1 MQQNKMINITKI
13 ILLTFILVFTFK
25 LNVFSQE
32 NINEVKLS
40 IKHLSDSLL
49 ILDLRTKTNLNKLNS
64 LAKTSKNDYNKN
76 RNRLNEL
83 SESVLKNI
91 QDINLINEDIS
102 KNKRDISDIRI
113 LIYDMEVDYTKLVNR
128 LNEIEDFLKET
139 KDEIDILKQ
148 NQTAIYE
155 DIEII
160 HNKQRDMGVK
170 LNQLPE
176 ILFCRECIP
185 TIAFGLGGS
194 FFPTNIVDI
203 PNSYA
208 WSIDARYLVNENISI
223 IAEANFPKV
232 LIRSIPPMNGSNF
245 MVDKWDISIYS
256 LGVNFS
262 LYSFFENKINIS
274 GGSSLFYALGD
285 LDNFYNQSQYNT
297 KTKID
302 QNKAGLMLDLELSYR
317 DYLNKN
323 PLEYYI
329 SFNSYISSSNI
340 LLTNSVGQ
348 FTDIGL
354 FLPSLKTGI
363 RFNFY

>member
-1 MQQNKMINITKI
+1 MINFQKI
-13 ILLTFILVFTFK
+13 ILLTFILVITFK
-25 LNVFSQE
+25 FNVFSQE
-32 NINEVKLS
+32 NISEVKSS

-49 ILDLRTKTNLNKLNS
+49 ILDLRTKSNLNKLNQ
-64 LAKTSKNDYNKN
+64 LSKESKSDYSKN
-76 RNRLNEL
+76 RNRLNKL

-102 KNKRDISDIRI
+102 KNKREISDLRI
-113 LIYDMEVDYTKLVNR
+113 LIYDIEVDYSKLVKR

-139 KDEIDILKQ
+139 KNEIEILKQ

-160 HNKQRDMGVK
+160 HNKQRDMGVR
-170 LNQLPE
+170 LNQIPDL
-176 ILFCRECIP
+176 LFCRDCLP
-185 TIAFGLGGS
+185 KFGVGLGGS
-194 FFPTNIVDI
+194 FFPTNIIDI

-208 WSIDARYLVNENISI
+208 WSIDARYLLNENISI

-232 LIRSIPPMNGSNF
+232 IIRSIPPMNGTNF

-256 LGVNFS
+256 LGANFS
-262 LYSFFENKINIS
+262 MISFLKDKINIS
-274 GGSSLFYALGD
+274 GGSSLFYALGS
-285 LDNFYNQSQYNT
+285 LDNFYNQTTHNT
-297 KTKID
+297 TTEIN
-302 QNKAGLMLDLELSYR
+302 QNKVGLMLDLEIAYR

-323 PLEYYI
+323 PLEYYV